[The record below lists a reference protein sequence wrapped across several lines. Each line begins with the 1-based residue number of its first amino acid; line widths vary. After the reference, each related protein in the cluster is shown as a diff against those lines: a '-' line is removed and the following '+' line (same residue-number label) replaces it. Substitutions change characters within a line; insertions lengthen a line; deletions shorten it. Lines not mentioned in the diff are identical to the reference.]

1 MLVSLV
7 YVHAFACVYKC
18 NTCVHMYVCVSMYAY
33 TYMYTH
39 MHSSTNCLQAQLDEQ
54 LIGLQTL
61 TAARRS
67 KLQESIKLH
76 QYIRDVDE
84 VLSWLTEKQAVA
96 ASDDYGKDF
105 EHLLVNVMHMC
116 ILICMYGHT

>member
-1 MLVSLV
+1 MHAPLHV
-7 YVHAFACVYKC
+7 YQ
-18 NTCVHMYVCVSMYAY
+18 
-33 TYMYTH
+33 
-39 MHSSTNCLQAQLDEQ
+39 QAQLDEQ
-54 LIGLQTL
+54 LVGLQTL

-84 VLSWLTEKQAVA
+84 VLSWLSEKQVIA

-105 EHLLVNVMHMC
+105 EHLLVRTTSFMVY
-116 ILICMYGHT
+116 LIQIIITGVAEEV

>member
-1 MLVSLV
+1 M
-7 YVHAFACVYKC
+7 
-18 NTCVHMYVCVSMYAY
+18 
-33 TYMYTH
+33 
-39 MHSSTNCLQAQLDEQ
+39 DEQ
-54 LIGLQTL
+54 LVGLQTL

-84 VLSWLTEKQAVA
+84 VLSWLAEKQLVA

-105 EHLLVNVMHMC
+105 EHLLVKRFSVICVHNVHKYMYNVC
-116 ILICMYGHT
+116 TLIYMQHY

>member
-1 MLVSLV
+1 MLV
-7 YVHAFACVYKC
+7 YVHAFACVYKY
-18 NTCVHMYVCVSMYAY
+18 NTCVHMYIRMRKYVCI
-33 TYMYTH
+33 YMYIH
-39 MHSSTNCLQAQLDEQ
+39 MHSSKNCLQAQLDEQ

-116 ILICMYGHT
+116 ILICMYGHI

>member
-1 MLVSLV
+1 
-7 YVHAFACVYKC
+7 
-18 NTCVHMYVCVSMYAY
+18 
-33 TYMYTH
+33 
-39 MHSSTNCLQAQLDEQ
+39 LDEQ

-84 VLSWLTEKQAVA
+84 VLSWLSEKQAVA
-96 ASDDYGKDF
+96 ASDEYGKDF
-105 EHLLVNVMHMC
+105 EHLLVV
-116 ILICMYGHT
+116 ILYTYMYVCTYIHTYVYVYVCTR